1 LYAYVVGNVIHVDSS
16 LLTRRISYF
25 GRHHLLLVCSLLQ
38 VSLLLFISN
47 VYGETIMQVREVM
60 SPSPKVLAADAT
72 IREAAIQMRD
82 CSSGL
87 MPIQKNDRLIGMLTD
102 RDITVRGI
110 AGGKSLDDKVTDIIA
125 EEVLYCFEN
134 DDVKSVLKNMQQQQV
149 QRLVVLNNDQ
159 SKDLV
164 GIVSVADIADKC
176 EDTESAKAIV
186 ECCRHYH

>member
-1 LYAYVVGNVIHVDSS
+1 
-16 LLTRRISYF
+16 
-25 GRHHLLLVCSLLQ
+25 
-38 VSLLLFISN
+38 
-47 VYGETIMQVREVM
+47 MQVREVM
-60 SPSPKVLAADAT
+60 STRPKVLAADAT

-87 MPIQKNDRLIGMLTD
+87 MPIEKDDRLIGMLTD

-110 AGGKSLDDKVTDIIA
+110 AAGKSLDDKVTDIIA

-176 EDTESAKAIV
+176 EDAESAKAIV

>member
-1 LYAYVVGNVIHVDSS
+1 
-16 LLTRRISYF
+16 
-25 GRHHLLLVCSLLQ
+25 
-38 VSLLLFISN
+38 
-47 VYGETIMQVREVM
+47 MQVREVM

-176 EDTESAKAIV
+176 GDTESAKAIV

>member
-1 LYAYVVGNVIHVDSS
+1 
-16 LLTRRISYF
+16 
-25 GRHHLLLVCSLLQ
+25 
-38 VSLLLFISN
+38 
-47 VYGETIMQVREVM
+47 MQVREVM

>member
-1 LYAYVVGNVIHVDSS
+1 
-16 LLTRRISYF
+16 
-25 GRHHLLLVCSLLQ
+25 
-38 VSLLLFISN
+38 
-47 VYGETIMQVREVM
+47 MQIREVM

-110 AGGKSLDDKVTDIIA
+110 AEGKSLDDKVTDIIA
-125 EEVLYCFEN
+125 EEVLYCFED
-134 DDVKSVLKNMQQQQV
+134 DDVKSVLKNMHQQQV
-149 QRLVVLNNDQ
+149 QRLVVLNNDK

-164 GIVSVADIADKC
+164 GIVSVGDIADKC
-176 EDTESAKAIV
+176 EDEESAKAIV

>member
-1 LYAYVVGNVIHVDSS
+1 
-16 LLTRRISYF
+16 
-25 GRHHLLLVCSLLQ
+25 
-38 VSLLLFISN
+38 
-47 VYGETIMQVREVM
+47 MQIREVM
-60 SPSPKVLAADAT
+60 SPRPKVLAADAT

-82 CSSGL
+82 SSSGL

-102 RDITVRGI
+102 RDITVRGV
-110 AGGKSLDDKVTDIIA
+110 AGGKSLDDKVSDIIA

-134 DDVKSVLKNMQQQQV
+134 DDVKSVLKNMHQQQV

-164 GIVSVADIADKC
+164 GVVSVADIADKC
-176 EDTESAKAIV
+176 EDAESAKAIV

>member
-1 LYAYVVGNVIHVDSS
+1 
-16 LLTRRISYF
+16 
-25 GRHHLLLVCSLLQ
+25 
-38 VSLLLFISN
+38 
-47 VYGETIMQVREVM
+47 MQVREVM
-60 SPSPKVLAADAT
+60 SPRPKVLAADAT

-87 MPIQKNDRLIGMLTD
+87 MPIAKNDRLIGMLTD

-125 EEVLYCFEN
+125 EEVLYCFES

>member
-1 LYAYVVGNVIHVDSS
+1 
-16 LLTRRISYF
+16 
-25 GRHHLLLVCSLLQ
+25 
-38 VSLLLFISN
+38 
-47 VYGETIMQVREVM
+47 MQIREVM
-60 SPSPKVLAADAT
+60 SPRPKVLAADAT

-102 RDITVRGI
+102 RDITIRGV
-110 AGGKSLDDKVTDIIA
+110 AGGKSPDDKVSDIIA